1 MKKMKKSII
10 RSLLLL
16 ALFSFS
22 CSEKTLNSP
31 TASLRSSDLVDII
44 DSISTLYLE
53 GDEDVSTPIQ
63 QSRKAETEENTSLKN
78 QDTESIV
85 TADAIGFCAGALF
98 GAETGMV
105 VGSVL
110 GVPGSVAGSVLDALA
125 SGLTT
130 AAICSI
136 VAASDSTEKVNN
148 CYPKEEWIT
157 SQNNILFDKKIVG
170 GNLGWYHNA
179 LIQHLLKEPIKEI
192 DILSLL
198 DRSFQSPEEIPG
210 ISVMNFLKYA
220 KNKSTGK
227 NVKIFEFKDRKLFC
241 ECLYK
246 KWNVLSANDMM
257 SFKMNH
263 DYQLIIANYFES
275 VAKIDSPK
283 KLAYTQSVMREIS
296 EFGLKDEDAY
306 LINGTISTY
315 YYSLIL
321 WNIESLNKDLREE
334 K

>member
-1 MKKMKKSII
+1 MKKSII

-198 DRSFQSPEEIPG
+198 DRSTL
-210 ISVMNFLKYA
+210 FLET
-220 KNKSTGK
+220 N
-227 NVKIFEFKDRKLFC
+227 KIFEFKDRKLFC

-296 EFGLKDEDAY
+296 EFGLKDEDVY